1 LYSPFQSLITTR
13 AGVSDQD
20 DVDVEAFVAYLGVKA
35 LAEDFGGDAGADVTV
50 NPWLLPVPTIPE
62 LRATAPSGSMN
73 DGAGATV
80 NTPLGS
86 ADGGF
91 GFDMGVDSALPTWQP
106 PTFTPRTIPTPSGS
120 AGAGGGVGFGMGG

>member
-1 LYSPFQSLITTR
+1 
-13 AGVSDQD
+13 
-20 DVDVEAFVAYLGVKA
+20 

-62 LRATAPSGSMN
+62 LRTTAPSGSMN
-73 DGAGATV
+73 DGGGATV

-91 GFDMGVDSALPTWQP
+91 GFDIGVDSALPTCQP

-120 AGAGGGVGFGMGG
+120 AGAGGGVGFPQFMAFMVDNLTDSATPPPSN